1 MSNLGRH
8 RADHC
13 ETLRLE
19 LSMLQPLAFFHLR
32 PQRGSS
38 VLDGLLQMIVR
49 TAKRRQQPDN
59 DEKEHKKHDAV
70 PDGNQRML
78 IRRPTEYVAEEP
90 HARTKRCHCESG
102 RAPGHPSRKACW
114 QQVKSRYCPLTT
126 RKIIHKA
133 ENNCQHHSCGSRD
146 HLRSHTKL
154 SPLIHLELSAGNF
167 DKAVRNFVHG
177 LVYFRR
183 EQHRYSAARS
193 TCQTT
198 AGVTSVR
205 ATLEISSA
213 PVNSHSPLSAG
224 LFGHHL
230 FFCYATWQHHSV
242 PAGRGESRYARPATE
257 LRCMGTSVSE

>member
-38 VLDGLLQMIVR
+38 VLHCLLQMIVR

-154 SPLIHLELSAGNF
+154 SLRFTWNSVLETLTRRFGISFMVWFISAVSNTVTAPQ
-167 DKAVRNFVHG
+167 DRH
-177 LVYFRR
+177 FR
-183 EQHRYSAARS
+183 Q
-193 TCQTT
+193 
-198 AGVTSVR
+198 
-205 ATLEISSA
+205 
-213 PVNSHSPLSAG
+213 
-224 LFGHHL
+224 
-230 FFCYATWQHHSV
+230 
-242 PAGRGESRYARPATE
+242 RPA
-257 LRCMGTSVSE
+257 